1 MPLVSGRSP
10 AREVALWAF
19 GLHALAILWVWWRW
33 GSGVR
38 GGVLFW
44 MDLPLSL
51 LYAGLAGKL
60 FLLASIVAGGLWWAV
75 LAAGFTLLVGRS
87 VRDR

>member
-10 AREVALWAF
+10 AREVALWAL
-19 GLHALAILWVWWRW
+19 GLHTLAVAWVWWRW
-33 GSGVR
+33 GSGAR

-51 LYAGLAGKL
+51 AYAGLAGKL
-60 FLLASIVAGGLWWAV
+60 FALVSLLAGGLWWAA
-75 LAAGFTLLVGRS
+75 LAAGLTLLVGQS

>member
-19 GLHALAILWVWWRW
+19 GLHAIAVAWVWWRW
-33 GSGVR
+33 GSGAR

-51 LYAGLAGKL
+51 TYAGLEGRTFAAL
-60 FLLASIVAGGLWWAV
+60 SLVAGGLWWAT
-75 LAAGFTLLVGRS
+75 LAAGLTLLVGSS